1 MTEYVN
7 AVISHDQVSHS
18 PSYGSVIALDDGRL
32 MWASGSG
39 SADPIRP
46 LQAVHSVDGG
56 ATWVGPVDLKH
67 ADGSPVMGVMDV
79 NLVRL
84 ASGALGLAHR
94 SASPP
99 AEERL
104 GNYTGRLSFHRSD
117 DEGET
122 WSQAVPISPPGTHA
136 VFTND
141 KSIVLRDGR
150 VVAPFYASI
159 GPRLSPFDKF
169 SAQYGEEFNNAARGV
184 LAYGSAYYSDDDGE
198 TWTRSLNEAIVA
210 LDHGAQGRYSF
221 GESAVVELDDGK
233 LLMIGR
239 TNLGTFY
246 QCYSEDR
253 AETWSEPVAS
263 GLACP
268 PSPCSLIKLPGTGD
282 LMVAFNQISSW
293 ETMAGLYRHRL
304 SCAISRDEGKTWE
317 NHRNLESLDDV
328 SYVEPEG
335 PAPRLLGRHKQPAD
349 RGRYPRA
356 PGPLR
361 FSYPSA
367 TVVGDKVV
375 ITYGMSVFGDKSI
388 ITDTFGVDYDQLM
401 EELGLAPYNN
411 GNKVRVLS
419 AEWFYE

>member
-7 AVISHDQVSHS
+7 AVITHDQVSHS
-18 PSYGSVIALDDGRL
+18 PSYGSVIALKDGRL

-39 SADPIRP
+39 SGDPVNP
-46 LQAVHSVDGG
+46 LQAVHSSDGG
-56 ATWVGPVDLKH
+56 ATWPGPVDLKYR
-67 ADGSPVMGVMDV
+67 DGQPVLGVMDV
-79 NLVRL
+79 NLLRL
-84 ASGALGLAHR
+84 HSGALGLAHR
-94 SASPP
+94 SAFPP

-122 WSQAVPISPPGTHA
+122 WSQPVPINPPGTHA

-150 VVAPFYASI
+150 IVVPFYGSI
-159 GPRLSPFDKF
+159 GPRLFPFEKF
-169 SAQYGEEFNNAARGV
+169 SMQLGEKFNNAERGV
-184 LAYGSAYYSDDDGE
+184 MAYGATYYSDDEGE
-198 TWTRSLNEAIVA
+198 TWTRSLNEVHVT
-210 LDHGAQGRYSF
+210 LDHGALGRYSL
-221 GESAVVELDDGK
+221 GEPTVVELDDGRV
-233 LLMIGR
+233 LMLGR

-246 QCYSEDR
+246 RCYSEDR
-253 AETWSEPVAS
+253 GETWSEPVAS

-282 LMVAFNQISSW
+282 LMVAFNQISRW
-293 ETMAGLYRHRL
+293 ETMSGLYRHRL

-328 SYVEPEG
+328 SYIEPGG
-335 PAPRLLGRHKQPAD
+335 PEPVLMGRPKQPVD
-349 RGRYPRA
+349 RSRYHRA

-367 TVVGDKVV
+367 TLVGDKVV

-388 ITDTFGVDYDQLM
+388 IADTFGVDYDQLM
-401 EELGLAPYNN
+401 EKLGLAPYDF
-411 GNKVRVLS
+411 GNKVRVLTT
-419 AEWFYE
+419 EWFYE